1 MSLRCRIGNIDLHFP
16 KDLWALIALRPVT
29 LLIKIFVRKKFNLS
43 NSGLVPQERFGQLTN
58 PSGKEIKNLIYR
70 LLLRNLIKSVER
82 LQVIKEK

>member
-1 MSLRCRIGNIDLHFP
+1 MSLRCRIGNNHLHFP

-29 LLIKIFVRKKFNLS
+29 LLIKIFVKKKI